1 MRPRGIVR
9 LYGAGRLI
17 WEGANLFVNAGLPAL
32 ANLIAGVTAGQYVT
46 AMGFGSGATLPAA
59 TDVGLTTTPTYY
71 NAIGAHSFPS
81 SGSVQFAYS
90 LLTTDYGASGLTIQ
104 ELGLFANT
112 ANVSLPSAQGTA
124 NPVWVATTVKSV
136 GALIVDANGNIQRC
150 TVAGTSG
157 SSVPTWSTSL
167 SGNTIDN
174 TVTWTLVAFHQTPGP
189 LIAHVTVPAF
199 AYTGGGNYSGTW
211 TLTF

>member
-1 MRPRGIVR
+1 MRDNSTKLECVHLQDGASAVPKTLSKEDPMRPRGIVR

-17 WEGANLFVNAGLPAL
+17 WEGANLFVTAGLPAL

-90 LLTTDYGASGLTIQ
+90 LL
-104 ELGLFANT
+104 
-112 ANVSLPSAQGTA
+112 
-124 NPVWVATTVKSV
+124 
-136 GALIVDANGNIQRC
+136 
-150 TVAGTSG
+150 
-157 SSVPTWSTSL
+157 
-167 SGNTIDN
+167 
-174 TVTWTLVAFHQTPGP
+174 
-189 LIAHVTVPAF
+189 
-199 AYTGGGNYSGTW
+199 
-211 TLTF
+211 